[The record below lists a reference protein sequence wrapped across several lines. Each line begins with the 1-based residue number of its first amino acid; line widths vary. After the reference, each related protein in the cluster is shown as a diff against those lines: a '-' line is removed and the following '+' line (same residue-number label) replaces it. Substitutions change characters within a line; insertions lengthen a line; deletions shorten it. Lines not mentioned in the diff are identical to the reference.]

1 MIAGQIPE
9 PATRPAALEIRAL
22 AWPRAITDITD
33 IGITDITDI
42 AVGRHVRDRRQ
53 ILLAGL
59 LDSYRILQNLQVTVE
74 LGGVP
79 MLRLAQERWIIWKA

>member
-22 AWPRAITDITD
+22 AWPRA
-33 IGITDITDI
+33 ITDITDI